1 MITKEQFNSL
11 KDKYGDY
18 SSFAIWESVQDIGNI
33 TMFKRDD
40 IHKKLNDKYVFVALN
55 PAERPA
61 DEKPTKFKNFHSDY
75 PYQKDYKLCYA
86 LQRTPFWGSYIT
98 DLFKSFPLTDS
109 TRLKAELNRRPND
122 VEKDI
127 ESLKDEISILAG
139 DEDKGRK
146 VLLIAVG
153 RATERYLRKLFKGE
167 DRKIVYIP
175 HYSYWGYGYTP
186 KEAYKAR
193 VLEALFR
200 QGIDP
205 RSGIEVDPK
214 ITIPGEAEIEFANGL
229 RELIN
234 ELIDMG

>member
-33 TMFKRDD
+33 AMFDRDG
-40 IHKKLNDKYVFVALN
+40 IHKKLNNKYVFVALN

-61 DEKPTKFKNFHSDY
+61 DEKPMKFKNFHSDY

-86 LQRTPFWGSYIT
+86 LKETAFWGSYIT

-109 TRLKAELNRRPND
+109 TLLKAELNRRPND

-127 ESLKDEISILAG
+127 ESLKEEIRILAG
-139 DEDKGRK
+139 DEDKERG

-153 RATERYLRKLFKGE
+153 RATDRYLRKLFKGE

-175 HYSYWGYGYTP
+175 HYSYWGHGCSIREGY
-186 KEAYKAR
+186 KDR
-193 VLEALFR
+193 VVGTLLR

-205 RSGIEVDPK
+205 WSGAEVP
-214 ITIPGEAEIEFANGL
+214 IPGEAEVEFANGL